1 MALTEIFCNVKK
13 ASRQLASAGEE
24 LKNNVLNN
32 LADAIM
38 RNKDT
43 LLKANAYDLELA
55 DSNSPMYDR
64 LMLTDKRL
72 DEIAEGIRNVASLP
86 SPLDRVMLERRLPNG
101 LRLRKISVP
110 FGVIGAV
117 YEARPNVSFDVFSLC
132 LKSGN
137 ACVLKGGKDADWSN
151 RAIVALIH
159 NVLEQSGMDPSV
171 VELLPSTHEATTDM
185 LRATEY
191 IDVCIP
197 RGGRKLIDFVRRTS
211 LVPVIETGAGV
222 VHAYFDKDGDTQMGS
237 RIINNAKTRR
247 VSVCNALD
255 CLIIHSDRLA
265 DLPELVA
272 PLKEHNVTIHADARA
287 AEHLKGHYPDQLLK
301 TINPECEE
309 DAYGTEFMDYVMA
322 IKTVDSEDEALNHIA
337 RYGSGHSECII
348 TSNEKAARYF
358 QRSADAACV
367 YWNAPTSF
375 TDGAQFGLG
384 AEIGIS
390 TQKLGPRGPMG
401 LEEMTTYKWVIDGD
415 GQTREP

>member
-132 LKSGN
+132 LKS
-137 ACVLKGGKDADWSN
+137 A
-151 RAIVALIH
+151 
-159 NVLEQSGMDPSV
+159 
-171 VELLPSTHEATTDM
+171 AT
-185 LRATEY
+185 
-191 IDVCIP
+191 P
-197 RGGRKLIDFVRRTS
+197 
-211 LVPVIETGAGV
+211 
-222 VHAYFDKDGDTQMGS
+222 AY
-237 RIINNAKTRR
+237 
-247 VSVCNALD
+247 
-255 CLIIHSDRLA
+255 
-265 DLPELVA
+265 
-272 PLKEHNVTIHADARA
+272 
-287 AEHLKGHYPDQLLK
+287 
-301 TINPECEE
+301 
-309 DAYGTEFMDYVMA
+309 
-322 IKTVDSEDEALNHIA
+322 
-337 RYGSGHSECII
+337 
-348 TSNEKAARYF
+348 
-358 QRSADAACV
+358 
-367 YWNAPTSF
+367 
-375 TDGAQFGLG
+375 
-384 AEIGIS
+384 
-390 TQKLGPRGPMG
+390 
-401 LEEMTTYKWVIDGD
+401 
-415 GQTREP
+415 

>member
-197 RGGRKLIDFVRRTS
+197 R
-211 LVPVIETGAGV
+211 
-222 VHAYFDKDGDTQMGS
+222 
-237 RIINNAKTRR
+237 
-247 VSVCNALD
+247 
-255 CLIIHSDRLA
+255 
-265 DLPELVA
+265 
-272 PLKEHNVTIHADARA
+272 
-287 AEHLKGHYPDQLLK
+287 
-301 TINPECEE
+301 
-309 DAYGTEFMDYVMA
+309 
-322 IKTVDSEDEALNHIA
+322 
-337 RYGSGHSECII
+337 
-348 TSNEKAARYF
+348 
-358 QRSADAACV
+358 
-367 YWNAPTSF
+367 
-375 TDGAQFGLG
+375 
-384 AEIGIS
+384 
-390 TQKLGPRGPMG
+390 
-401 LEEMTTYKWVIDGD
+401 
-415 GQTREP
+415 

>member
-55 DSNSPMYDR
+55 DSNRPMYDR

-185 LRATEY
+185 LRAT
-191 IDVCIP
+191 D
-197 RGGRKLIDFVRRTS
+197 TS
-211 LVPVIETGAGV
+211 TC
-222 VHAYFDKDGDTQMGS
+222 AY
-237 RIINNAKTRR
+237 
-247 VSVCNALD
+247 
-255 CLIIHSDRLA
+255 
-265 DLPELVA
+265 
-272 PLKEHNVTIHADARA
+272 RA
-287 AEHLKGHYPDQLLK
+287 
-301 TINPECEE
+301 E
-309 DAYGTEFMDYVMA
+309 DASSST
-322 IKTVDSEDEALNHIA
+322 L
-337 RYGSGHSECII
+337 C
-348 TSNEKAARYF
+348 AAR
-358 QRSADAACV
+358 R
-367 YWNAPTSF
+367 
-375 TDGAQFGLG
+375 
-384 AEIGIS
+384 
-390 TQKLGPRGPMG
+390 
-401 LEEMTTYKWVIDGD
+401 
-415 GQTREP
+415 

>member
-137 ACVLKGGKDADWSN
+137 ACVLKGGKDADWSEQGHR
-151 RAIVALIH
+151 RAHPQRTGAER
-159 NVLEQSGMDPSV
+159 NGPF
-171 VELLPSTHEATTDM
+171 
-185 LRATEY
+185 
-191 IDVCIP
+191 
-197 RGGRKLIDFVRRTS
+197 GGRTATIHPRSHNRHAARHRIHRRVHTARRTQAYRLCAPHGVS
-211 LVPVIETGAGV
+211 TG
-222 VHAYFDKDGDTQMGS
+222 H
-237 RIINNAKTRR
+237 
-247 VSVCNALD
+247 
-255 CLIIHSDRLA
+255 
-265 DLPELVA
+265 
-272 PLKEHNVTIHADARA
+272 
-287 AEHLKGHYPDQLLK
+287 
-301 TINPECEE
+301 
-309 DAYGTEFMDYVMA
+309 
-322 IKTVDSEDEALNHIA
+322 
-337 RYGSGHSECII
+337 
-348 TSNEKAARYF
+348 
-358 QRSADAACV
+358 
-367 YWNAPTSF
+367 
-375 TDGAQFGLG
+375 
-384 AEIGIS
+384 
-390 TQKLGPRGPMG
+390 
-401 LEEMTTYKWVIDGD
+401 
-415 GQTREP
+415 